1 MSVHRSA
8 SDPAD
13 ASRGLRVVI
22 VDNDRAVLDLLEL
35 DIGLEGHKVLASVG
49 DAQSAI
55 DACKR
60 LEPDVLVVDLR
71 LGPGPDGL
79 DVANAVARPDLRIVL
94 HTNYINTEVIRRAR
108 AAGVTVV
115 EKGSLSALRKAIVAT
130 D

>member
-1 MSVHRSA
+1 MSVPRSA
-8 SDPAD
+8 SDAAE
-13 ASRGLRVVI
+13 ASGGLRIVL
-22 VDNDRAVLDLLEL
+22 VDNDPAVLDLLEL
-35 DIGLEGHKVLASVG
+35 DIGLEGHTVLASLG

-55 DACKR
+55 DACKQ

-79 DVANAVARPDLRIVL
+79 DVAKAVARPDLRIVL